1 MKNLGIKIS
10 LFINYFVFA
19 ILLNSVGA
27 VILQVQRNFEVSKS
41 AASILEGFKDLP
53 IAIVSFLVAS
63 FLPKLGYKKAMLIA
77 LFLVTFTTL
86 IMPFANDFWFF
97 KLQFFVVGISFA
109 LIKVSV
115 FATIGLITN
124 SDKEHASFMSTL
136 EGTFMIGVLL
146 GNLLFSVFIDD
157 ANPKSAVWLNVY
169 WILAGLSTLAF
180 LLLLFAKLDESGT
193 KVEGRSSK
201 EDFFAMLKM
210 VVMPLVLIF
219 VVSVFLFVL
228 IEQSFQT
235 WTPTFYTDILKV
247 PASMGIQAG
256 AILAGA
262 FAIGR
267 FGAGFVLKKVHWI
280 YVVSF
285 CIVMCAVVVLLTLP
299 LTKGIVVGEN
309 TTWFNAPFVA
319 YLFPLMGIFLAPI
332 YPAINSVI
340 LSSLPKHMH
349 SSMSGLI
356 VVFSALGG
364 TTGSIITGHVFEKFD
379 GQTAFYFSLI
389 PMTLLLISLQLFNRK
404 NAVKA

>member
-1 MKNLGIKIS
+1 MKSIGIKLS
-10 LFINYFVFA
+10 LYINYFVFA

-41 AASILEGFKDLP
+41 AASVLEGFKDLP

-77 LFLVTFTTL
+77 LFLVTITTFV
-86 IMPFANDFWFF
+86 MPFANDFWFF

-136 EGTFMIGVLL
+136 EGTFMVAVLL
-146 GNLLFSVFIDD
+146 GNLLFSFFVDD
-157 ANPKSAVWLNVY
+157 ANPKSTFWLNIY
-169 WILAGLSTLAF
+169 WILGALSAIAFF
-180 LLLLFAKLDESGT
+180 LLLSTKLDESEAT
-193 KVEGRSSK
+193 IEGRSAS
-201 EDFFAMLKM
+201 EDFLEMLKM
-210 VVMPLVLIF
+210 IILPLVLIF

-247 PASMGIQAG
+247 PASMGLQAG

-267 FGAGFVLKKVHWI
+267 FAAGFVLKKIHWI

-285 CIVMCAVVVLLTLP
+285 CIILCALIVVVVLP
-299 LTKGIVVGEN
+299 LTKNIIVSEN
-309 TTWFNAPFVA
+309 TTWLNAPFAA
-319 YLFPLMGIFLAPI
+319 YLLPVMGVFLAPI

-340 LSSLPKHMH
+340 LTSLPKHMH
-349 SSMSGLI
+349 GSMSGLI

-364 TTGSIITGHVFEKFD
+364 TTGSIITGTVFEKFD

-389 PMTLLLISLQLFNRK
+389 PMALLLISLQLFNRK
-404 NAVKA
+404 NAIKA

>member
-1 MKNLGIKIS
+1 MKSIGIKLS
-10 LFINYFVFA
+10 LYINYFVFA

-41 AASILEGFKDLP
+41 AASVLEGFKDLP

-77 LFLVTFTTL
+77 LFLVTITTFV
-86 IMPFANDFWFF
+86 MPFANDFWFF

-136 EGTFMIGVLL
+136 EGTFMVAVLL
-146 GNLLFSVFIDD
+146 GNLLFSFFVDD
-157 ANPKSAVWLNVY
+157 ANPKSTFWLNIY
-169 WILAGLSTLAF
+169 WILGALSAIAFF
-180 LLLLFAKLDESGT
+180 LLLSTKLDESEAT
-193 KVEGRSSK
+193 IEGRSAS
-201 EDFFAMLKM
+201 EDFLEMLKM
-210 VVMPLVLIF
+210 IILPLVLIF

-247 PASMGIQAG
+247 PASMGLQAG

-267 FGAGFVLKKVHWI
+267 FAAGFVLKKIHWI

-285 CIVMCAVVVLLTLP
+285 CIILCALIVVVVLP
-299 LTKGIVVGEN
+299 LTKNIIVSEN
-309 TTWFNAPFVA
+309 TTLLNAPFA
-319 YLFPLMGIFLAPI
+319 EYLLPVMCVFLSPI

-340 LSSLPKHMH
+340 LTSLPKHMH
-349 SSMSGLI
+349 GSMSGLI

-364 TTGSIITGHVFEKFD
+364 TTGSIITGTVFEKFD

-389 PMTLLLISLQLFNRK
+389 PMALLLISLQLFNRR
-404 NAVKA
+404 NAIKA